1 MDDTGQYVGCVS
13 QGAFTCGRINHCVE
27 TKVGNQKDGNFKVW
41 PCVLWGVGKNV
52 SPWERCKGNGF
63 LMEKASIQV
72 KSRGVFFESKG
83 TGSFVFCFLNGM
95 RIEGIFKLF
104 GGKQQHED

>member
-1 MDDTGQYVGCVS
+1 
-13 QGAFTCGRINHCVE
+13 
-27 TKVGNQKDGNFKVW
+27 
-41 PCVLWGVGKNV
+41 
-52 SPWERCKGNGF
+52 
-63 LMEKASIQV
+63 MEKASIQV
-72 KSRGVFFESKG
+72 RSHGVFFESKG